1 MELIPSGTQFVF
13 GDLGIVIV
21 SQAWSDVKSSWTLA
35 GGLCSSDPTGMA
47 IISQSLAATDG
58 IFIWGSVRSF
68 PPGV

>member
-35 GGLCSSDPTGMA
+35 SGLRSSDPTGMA

-58 IFIWGSVRSF
+58 IFIWGSVRFF